1 MKSIFTFLVSVLF
14 AYNVTAQPG
23 SLDKGFGKLG
33 VYLDTTIWAFCYTIT
48 QQPDGKIITGGYTQD
63 LENPDDLGGLYV
75 ARYNID
81 GSIDENFGVNGKVI
95 IRKVQGVTAFATKTI
110 IVQPDNKILVLGYFA
125 PGNFYSH
132 VGIIR
137 LNQDGLFDSSFGT
150 NGFVL
155 TSISKWSD
163 VLGGM
168 VLQPDGKIV
177 VAGNKEVAPDQPGP
191 DFILRYLPNG
201 SPDESFGNKG
211 QVFTYYTSNV
221 TIGAVAL
228 QADGKIVTGEISGT
242 STRQFQLVRYKS
254 NGFLDSAFGVNGVAI
269 LRPQSGFLIELNDLA
284 IQQDKK
290 IVAAGRLSEAS
301 MAVARF
307 DSTGKPDPEFGSAEG
322 YTYFNAPD
330 VYAIAKN
337 VFITAKNKILL
348 TGFYSTS
355 DPAKQVAAIQYNQNG
370 TVDSSFGE
378 NGVAAGGFS
387 ENKYGEDITSGVGLL
402 QSDGKII
409 VSGSFLQNDENTYNV
424 ALFRF
429 EGDLTRKQILITK
442 IRRWLQHHNGIIW
455 DNISGIKS
463 YAVQRSAN
471 GVRWTTVN
479 TQTTIINSQ
488 PSTVNYYN
496 DALPLPGTNYYR
508 LQTTSV
514 DGVVA
519 YSNVIAINDEPTINL
534 SPNPAKNVLR
544 IEGYHHQTKPGLQ
557 LLMLMVM

>member
-1 MKSIFTFLVSVLF
+1 MKLTFTLIALCSYCLL
-14 AYNVTAQPG
+14 NAQKAG
-23 SLDKGFGKLG
+23 TLDKNFGKGG
-33 VYLDTTIWAFCYTIT
+33 VLLDTSIWAFCSAIT
-48 QQPDGKIITGGYTQD
+48 QQPDGKILTGGYTQD

-75 ARYNID
+75 ARYTSD

-95 IRKVQGVTAFATKTI
+95 IRQIQGVTTFSTKTI

-125 PGNFYSH
+125 PGKFYSH
-132 VGIIR
+132 VGMIR
-137 LNQDGLFDSSFGT
+137 LNPNGLFDSSFGT

-155 TSISKWSD
+155 TSISKWND

-177 VAGNKEVAPDQPGP
+177 VAGNKQVAEDQSGP
-191 DFILRYLPNG
+191 DFILRYLPDG

-221 TIGAVAL
+221 TIGAVTL

-242 STRQFQLVRYKS
+242 STQQFQLVRYKS
-254 NGFLDSAFGVNGVAI
+254 NGFLDSSFGVNGIAI
-269 LRPQSGFLIELNDLA
+269 LRPQSGFLIELNSIA
-284 IQQDKK
+284 IQKDKK

-337 VFITAKNKILL
+337 VFITSENKILL
-348 TGFYSTS
+348 TGFYSTA

-378 NGVAAGGFS
+378 NGVAAGGFPD
-387 ENKYGEDITSGVGLL
+387 NKYGEDITSGVGLL

-409 VSGSFLQNDENTYNV
+409 VSGSFLQNDGNTYNV

-429 EGDLTRKQILITK
+429 NSDLTHKQIIIQK
-442 IRRWLQHHNGIIW
+442 IKHYI
-455 DNISGIKS
+455 
-463 YAVQRSAN
+463 
-471 GVRWTTVN
+471 
-479 TQTTIINSQ
+479 QTH
-488 PSTVNYYN
+488 N
-496 DALPLPGTNYYR
+496 DA
-508 LQTTSV
+508 QATTL
-514 DGVVA
+514 
-519 YSNVIAINDEPTINL
+519 NTI
-534 SPNPAKNVLR
+534 SIYPNPVQNMLHVEGLSSNAKLTVVDFNGSVIVRHELSVA
-544 IEGYHHQTKPGLQ
+544 E
-557 LLMLMVM
+557 